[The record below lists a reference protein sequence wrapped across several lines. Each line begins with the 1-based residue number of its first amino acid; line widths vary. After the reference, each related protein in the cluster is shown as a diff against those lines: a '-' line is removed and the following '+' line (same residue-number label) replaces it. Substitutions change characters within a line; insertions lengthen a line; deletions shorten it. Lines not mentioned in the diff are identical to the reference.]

1 VQDKNLRKQLD
12 KLSPGDLVCVEWCD
26 ASVGKSLGSGVAV
39 DVPVKSFGVFI
50 GVLGSKNKHVVIAQ
64 NAFKYSDGFFDID
77 YTSIPLS
84 WTVQIILV
92 TKNLVNST
100 EAQYLVNSFLMGG
113 RRTLQNRTRQQKVRN
128 HDRLH

>member
-1 VQDKNLRKQLD
+1 MQDKNLGKQLD

-84 WTVQIILV
+84 WTVQILLV

-128 HDRLH
+128 HDRLQ

>member
-1 VQDKNLRKQLD
+1 MQDKNLRKQLE

-100 EAQYLVNSFLMGG
+100 EAQHLVNSFLMGG

>member
-1 VQDKNLRKQLD
+1 VQDKNLRKQLE
-12 KLSPGDLVCVEWCD
+12 KLSSGDLVCVEWCD
-26 ASVGKSLGSGVAV
+26 ASVGTSLGSGVAV

>member
-1 VQDKNLRKQLD
+1 MQDKNLGKQLD

-84 WTVQIILV
+84 WTVQILLV

>member
-1 VQDKNLRKQLD
+1 MQDKNLRKQLE